1 MKLLEYSGVVFDSSV
16 TGSTVSPS
24 SSTSSTVIKIG
35 SGIRHNV
42 GGKEAS
48 ADVGRDLV
56 VPNWSV
62 SGVRDEKADWA
73 RDVFPSAWKHIVLY
87 YVLGYLWLSTVNR
100 LLVFEYL
107 SITSFHPDGSGAFQL

>member
-1 MKLLEYSGVVFDSSV
+1 MS
-16 TGSTVSPS
+16 
-24 SSTSSTVIKIG
+24 
-35 SGIRHNV
+35 V

-73 RDVFPSAWKHIVLY
+73 RDVFPSA
-87 YVLGYLWLSTVNR
+87 
-100 LLVFEYL
+100 
-107 SITSFHPDGSGAFQL
+107 